1 MTIQMRSAYFWERY
15 FLMCKSWLCAYRICR
30 SCVKVATVVPCV
42 LFCGRLVLICSTFG
56 CPGWEIIIVLYSG
69 AETEL
74 WF

>member
-1 MTIQMRSAYFWERY
+1 MR
-15 FLMCKSWLCAYRICR
+15 LCAYRICR
-30 SCVKVATVVPCV
+30 SCVKVATVVPCCV